1 MDKVIL
7 IMKEKP
13 LWLFYGFI
21 GTCILAFVISQTFFE
36 MEAIMPG
43 EYEMFFWFL
52 VVGFVAQ
59 TIDGALGMA
68 YGITSNSIL
77 LGIGIPPASASAW
90 VHLAEVFT
98 TLASGISHW
107 QLGNVK
113 WDLAKRLLI
122 PGVLGAVAGAYIL
135 SNIDGEQVKPYVAV
149 YLFVMGIVILR
160 KVIKKNKPKLNPND
174 KTIPYLALVGGFAD
188 TTGGGGWGPIVNSS
202 LMSKGQTPRYAIG
215 TVNFVEFFI
224 AVAGAGTFFL
234 FLDNISWAA
243 VLGLILGG
251 VVAAPFAA
259 IICKKVSA
267 RTLMIMVGVLIMI
280 LSFRTFYLS
289 TIL

>member
-1 MDKVIL
+1 MERVIL
-7 IMKEKP
+7 LVKEKP

-21 GTCILAFVISQTFFE
+21 GLGILCFFISQTFFS
-36 MEAIMPG
+36 IQFILPG

-52 VVGFVAQ
+52 AVGFVAQ

-68 YGITSNSIL
+68 YGVTSNSIL
-77 LGIGIPPASASAW
+77 LGMGIPPASASAW

-107 QLGNVK
+107 TLGNVK

-122 PGVLGAVAGAYIL
+122 PGVLGAIVGAYFL

-149 YLFVMGIVILR
+149 YLFIMGIVILR
-160 KVIKKNKPKLNPND
+160 KVAQKKKPKLNPKD

-188 TTGGGGWGPIVNSS
+188 TTGGGGWGPIVNST

-215 TVNFVEFFI
+215 TVNFVEFFV

-251 VVAAPFAA
+251 VIAAPFAA
-259 IICKKVSA
+259 VVCKRV
-267 RTLMIMVGVLIMI
+267 RPQVLMIIVGVLIMI

-289 TIL
+289 F

>member
-1 MDKVIL
+1 MERMIL
-7 IMKEKP
+7 IMREKP

-21 GTCILAFVISQTFFE
+21 GACILGFIISQAIFDI
-36 MEAIMPG
+36 EAILPG

-68 YGITSNSIL
+68 YGVTSNSIL

-107 QLGNVK
+107 TLGNVK
-113 WDLAKRLLI
+113 RDLAKRLLI
-122 PGVLGAVAGAYIL
+122 PGVVGAVLGAYFL
-135 SNIDGEQVKPYVAV
+135 SSIDGEKVKPYVAV

-160 KVIKKNKPKLNPND
+160 KVIRKKKPKLNPND
-174 KTIPYLALVGGFAD
+174 RTIPYLALVGGFAD
-188 TTGGGGWGPIVNSS
+188 TTGGGGWGPIVNST

-234 FLDNISWAA
+234 FLDDISWAA

-259 IICKKVSA
+259 VVCKKVKPQ
-267 RTLMIMVGVLIMI
+267 TLMIIVGILIMV

-289 TIL
+289 Y

>member
-7 IMKEKP
+7 IVKEKP
-13 LWLFYGFI
+13 LWLFYGLI
-21 GTCILAFVISQTFFE
+21 GLCIFGFFISQTFFS
-36 MEAIMPG
+36 MNTILPG

-52 VVGFVAQ
+52 AVGFIAQ

-107 QLGNVK
+107 TLGNVK

-122 PGVLGAVAGAYIL
+122 PGVLGAATGAYFL

-149 YLFVMGIVILR
+149 YLFIMGTVILR
-160 KVIKKNKPKLNPND
+160 KVIKKSKPKLDPND

-188 TTGGGGWGPIVNSS
+188 TTGGGGWGPIVNST
-202 LMSKGQTPRYAIG
+202 LMSRGQTPRYAIG
-215 TVNFVEFFI
+215 TVNFVEFFV

-234 FLDNISWAA
+234 FLDDISWAA

-259 IICKKVSA
+259 VICKRVKPQN
-267 RTLMIMVGVLIMI
+267 LMIVVGVLIMI

-289 TIL
+289 F